1 MPKRA
6 NARAGSVGAY
16 AAQAGGPAALI
27 GARAALGVR
36 LKEGADVSSGKM
48 VSHANRAVL
57 MGQSGRYGDGRA
69 SRPWHAG
76 AKTLL
81 GRCADRLDC
90 LCCHE
95 DMGLP

>member
-1 MPKRA
+1 MPPR
-6 NARAGSVGAY
+6 RV
-16 AAQAGGPAALI
+16 AALLLI
-27 GARAALGVR
+27 GARAALGGR
-36 LKEGADVSSGKM
+36 LKQGAGVSSGKM
-48 VSHANRAVL
+48 VSRAHRAVL
-57 MGQSGRYGDGRA
+57 MGQSGRYRDGRA
-69 SRPWHAG
+69 SHPWQAG